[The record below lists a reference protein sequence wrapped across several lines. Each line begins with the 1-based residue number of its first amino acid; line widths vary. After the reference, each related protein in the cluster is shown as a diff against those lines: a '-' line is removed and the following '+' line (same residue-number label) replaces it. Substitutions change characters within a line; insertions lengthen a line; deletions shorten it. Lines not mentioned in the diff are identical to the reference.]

1 MLSIDE
7 ITRQHH
13 ESPNQTLGLLISQQL
28 PCATSPMGVI
38 AIFTLKGRGLLTDD
52 NGPMDSFNRIE
63 ASYIYNTPYKYDEFT
78 TTNTTI
84 G

>member
-1 MLSIDE
+1 
-7 ITRQHH
+7 
-13 ESPNQTLGLLISQQL
+13 
-28 PCATSPMGVI
+28 MGVI